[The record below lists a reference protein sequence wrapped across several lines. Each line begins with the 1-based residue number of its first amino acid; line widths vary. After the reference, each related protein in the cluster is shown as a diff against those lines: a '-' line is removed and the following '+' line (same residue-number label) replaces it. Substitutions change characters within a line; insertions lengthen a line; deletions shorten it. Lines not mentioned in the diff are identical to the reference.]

1 MTISTSQLVE
11 LGKSIVE
18 EEEGVVEEVEE
29 VEGVADVEQRLE
41 VGWVA

>member
-18 EEEGVVEEVEE
+18 EEEEGVVEE

>member
-1 MTISTSQLVE
+1 MTISTSQRVE

>member
-18 EEEGVVEEVEE
+18 EEEEVVEE

-41 VGWVA
+41 VVWVA

>member
-18 EEEGVVEEVEE
+18 EEEGVVEEVE
-29 VEGVADVEQRLE
+29 GVADVEQRLE
-41 VGWVA
+41 VVWVA